1 MNIELIAVPE
11 NVVRKDKK
19 LMDLHYEI
27 NGIQN
32 KLYFLNNK
40 HHLLKEE
47 GSMQCHQFSA
57 IC

>member
-32 KLYFLNNK
+32 KLYF
-40 HHLLKEE
+40 
-47 GSMQCHQFSA
+47 
-57 IC
+57 